1 MRLRNIPG
9 AKDAILENRYVV
21 QEPKNTKKES
31 GISVFLKEQPVHIEV
46 GSGKPVFDGHGKTSP
61 GH

>member
-21 QEPKNTKKES
+21 QEPKNTKRKVE
-31 GISVFLKEQPVHIEV
+31 SVFFE
-46 GSGKPVFDGHGKTSP
+46 GTACSYRGWNGKRPVFDGHGKTSP

>member
-21 QEPKNTKKES
+21 QEPKTQK
-31 GISVFLKEQPVHIEV
+31 
-46 GSGKPVFDGHGKTSP
+46 GKWNQCF
-61 GH
+61 

>member
-9 AKDAILENRYVV
+9 ANICS
-21 QEPKNTKKES
+21 PGTKNTKRKVE
-31 GISVFLKEQPVHIEV
+31 SVFFE
-46 GSGKPVFDGHGKTSP
+46 GTACSYRGWNGKRPVFDGHGKTSP